1 MRKLLIISHYKTLKQ
16 KQRILLLFFLVFA
29 IGAKAQF
36 GGCYTAVQLKDRL
49 LPTTTLILNTG
60 NDEFDENFEAG
71 MKKYWTHTRFRFV
84 DRKEFDLHLFESEY
98 SFIKPYNES
107 HATEYGGTKF
117 SMLGLFFAE
126 AYETKGEQ
134 LIASALIDELNIET
148 KTSDADYRA
157 EHLAKF
163 MNDFIALRFSGVLA
177 PSCSQVKS
185 RYIDY
190 FNKANPRVANKTLYI
205 NKQYLSSH
213 LKESTIEKMY
223 AGKFKIVSDEDI
235 TNGIAD
241 EREDACYL
249 LSISSFRKYTFIVDF
264 ATGDIL
270 YAIEHSRG
278 VGLNKRDFQYL
289 NLKLGLTKK

>member
-107 HATEYGGTKF
+107 HATEYGDNC
-117 SMLGLFFAE
+117 
-126 AYETKGEQ
+126 
-134 LIASALIDELNIET
+134 I
-148 KTSDADYRA
+148 
-157 EHLAKF
+157 
-163 MNDFIALRFSGVLA
+163 
-177 PSCSQVKS
+177 
-185 RYIDY
+185 
-190 FNKANPRVANKTLYI
+190 
-205 NKQYLSSH
+205 
-213 LKESTIEKMY
+213 
-223 AGKFKIVSDEDI
+223 
-235 TNGIAD
+235 
-241 EREDACYL
+241 
-249 LSISSFRKYTFIVDF
+249 
-264 ATGDIL
+264 
-270 YAIEHSRG
+270 
-278 VGLNKRDFQYL
+278 
-289 NLKLGLTKK
+289 